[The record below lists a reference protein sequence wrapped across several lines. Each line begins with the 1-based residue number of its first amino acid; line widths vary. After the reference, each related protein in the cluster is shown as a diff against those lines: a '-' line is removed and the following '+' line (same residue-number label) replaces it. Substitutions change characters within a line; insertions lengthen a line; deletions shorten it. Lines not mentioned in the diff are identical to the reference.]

1 VNAPRH
7 FWRGLGVCAALAL
20 LQSAAAA
27 AGDSVFGDYRSETP
41 GTVHRITVGDL
52 PAPYA
57 TRSAANGPR
66 IVPRPDGAWPVAPP
80 GFKVELVASGLAGP
94 RVIRAAPNGDLFVA
108 ESAGGR
114 ISVLRGIGANGKPE
128 RIEVFAD
135 SFNHPDDVYGIAFYP
150 PGPDPKWVY
159 VGQSGSVVRFAYQSG
174 QLHASGAPQHIA
186 DLPAGGGHWTRDL
199 QFSKDGSTLF
209 VAVGSASNVDD
220 PDSTPGEAQRA
231 DILAF
236 DPDGSHRRVYA
247 SGIRNPSGLAID
259 PTNGQLWCIV
269 NERDGL
275 GDDLVPDYITH
286 VQAGGF
292 YGWPWWYIGAHQD
305 PRHPGK
311 HPELAKVAIVPD
323 VLLQPHNASLQI
335 AFYQGQQF
343 PAQFRGDLFATEHGS
358 WNRSVR
364 TGYEVIRVP
373 MDHGGHAKGE
383 YQAFVTGFVV
393 DNGHVWG
400 RPVGIAEAPDGSLV
414 FSDDASN
421 SIWRVRYTG
430 P

>member
-1 VNAPRH
+1 
-7 FWRGLGVCAALAL
+7 
-20 LQSAAAA
+20 
-27 AGDSVFGDYRSETP
+27 
-41 GTVHRITVGDL
+41 
-52 PAPYA
+52 
-57 TRSAANGPR
+57 
-66 IVPRPDGAWPVAPP
+66 
-80 GFKVELVASGLAGP
+80 
-94 RVIRAAPNGDLFVA
+94 
-108 ESAGGR
+108 
-114 ISVLRGIGANGKPE
+114 
-128 RIEVFAD
+128 VFAD
-135 SFNHPDDVYGIAFYP
+135 GFEHPDDVYGMAFYP
-150 PGPDPKWVY
+150 PGPDPKWLY
-159 VGQSGSVVRFAYQSG
+159 VGQSGSVVRFAYQKG

-186 DLPAGGGHWTRDL
+186 DLPGGGGHWTRDL
-199 QFSKDGSTLF
+199 QFSQDGSTLF

-220 PDSTPGEAQRA
+220 PDTTPREAQRA

-236 DPDGSHRRVYA
+236 YPDGSHRRVYA

-259 PTNGQLWCIV
+259 PADGQLWCIV

-292 YGWPWWYIGAHQD
+292 YGWPWWYMGAHQD
-305 PRHPGK
+305 PRHAGK
-311 HPELAKVAIVPD
+311 HPELATATIVPD

-335 AFYQGQQF
+335 TFYQGQQF
-343 PAQFRGDLFATEHGS
+343 PAQFRGDLFATQHGS

-393 DNGHVWG
+393 DDGHVWG